1 MASRDDQVGE
11 NEEEADVSRA
21 TLGGSSDEWG
31 KTWCESDELIRG
43 VGGRMTVSLS
53 DEKAL

>member
-1 MASRDDQVGE
+1 MASRDDQVGK
-11 NEEEADVSRA
+11 NEEKADVSRA
-21 TLGGSSDEWG
+21 TLGGIIWRKG

-43 VGGRMTVSLS
+43 VGGRVTVSRS